1 MQFKMDVIFVYG
13 VDFPR
18 PVKNFI
24 SSPFWKSFGF
34 WILFVAFLMS
44 TYILLFLKRKID
56 QSRESFSY
64 CLFEMYCTV
73 IGNGNVHIRTR
84 IEKLFFAATLMTA
97 FLFVS
102 IYLADYSMH
111 SLLDNR
117 MKVDSFE
124 ELAKQ
129 DVPIHLNGFFAGK
142 MDYVTDL
149 LR

>member
-1 MQFKMDVIFVYG
+1 M
-13 VDFPR
+13 
-18 PVKNFI
+18 
-24 SSPFWKSFGF
+24 
-34 WILFVAFLMS
+34 AFFMGAI
-44 TYILLFLKRKID
+44 ILLVLR
-56 QSRESFSY
+56 QRNLRRESFSY
-64 CLFEMYCTV
+64 CLFEIYCTV
-73 IGNGNVHIRTR
+73 IGNGNVRIRTGM
-84 IEKLFFAATLMTA
+84 EKLFFSATLMTA

-111 SLLDNR
+111 SLLHNR

-142 MDYVTDL
+142 MNYVTDM